1 MPRVLYLWV
10 GPGHHDLLPVEANDG
25 IGLPTAVR
33 LPIPSRALDWGVDI
47 GDQVAVGPAGIQL
60 PTRTIRAG
68 RLWRPERVQPLLGPL
83 HHELIAVLSAEL
95 PPADPVD
102 LSGGLVGSGQG
113 LTPSGDDQICGALLA
128 WRAVGKEGLAAA
140 LWAEVGPRLYTTSSL
155 SASLLRCAAEGY
167 AVPAVTRWLAAVVA
181 GDQVVARTLTPE
193 VVALGHSS
201 GTELIRGALTALRAA
216 STESREPESPA
227 VLTKE
232 SR

>member
-1 MPRVLYLWV
+1 
-10 GPGHHDLLPVEANDG
+10 
-25 IGLPTAVR
+25 VR

-113 LTPSGDDQICGALLA
+113 LTPSGALLA